1 MPRKRKRQNV
11 TLDDIAECLSRTN
24 RLLATIATQDLP
36 QVYQISLLNRIGLQP
51 SEIADIVGTT
61 ANTVRVVLV
70 SVRKKEKQIGRPL
83 RFTRKE

>member
-1 MPRKRKRQNV
+1 VPRKRKRQNV
-11 TLDDIAECLSRTN
+11 SLDDIGECLRKTN
-24 RLLATIATQDLP
+24 RLLAAIATRDLP
-36 QVYQISLLNRIGLQP
+36 QVYQISLLSRIGLQP

-83 RFTRKE
+83 RFTREE

>member
-24 RLLATIATQDLP
+24 RLLAAIATRGLP
-36 QVYQISLLNRIGLQP
+36 QVYQIAFLNRIGLQP
-51 SEIADIVGTT
+51 SDIADIVGTT

-83 RFTRKE
+83 RFTREE